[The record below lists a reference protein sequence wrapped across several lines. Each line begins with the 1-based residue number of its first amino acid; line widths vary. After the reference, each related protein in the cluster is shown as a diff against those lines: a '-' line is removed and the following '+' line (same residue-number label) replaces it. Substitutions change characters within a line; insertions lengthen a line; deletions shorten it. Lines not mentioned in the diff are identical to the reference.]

1 MNKNNPK
8 NPVMLVH
15 GIWDTR
21 DIFNKISPTLTE
33 LGWSVYSLNLIPNDS
48 SVGLDRLAEQ
58 LRDFIEQT
66 LGGDRPFDLIG
77 FSMGGMVSRYYLQRL
92 GGIERVQRFISIS
105 APNQGTVTA
114 YALPLPG
121 CLQMRP
127 KSSFLEDLNR
137 DAVEML
143 GRVNFTS
150 IWTPYDS
157 MIIPAKSSQMPVG
170 KEVILPVL
178 IHRWMVSDRRCLQVI
193 ADTLSEPLRVNTEVS

>member
-1 MNKNNPK
+1 MNQNNPK

-15 GIWDTR
+15 GIWDTS
-21 DIFNKISPTLTE
+21 DIFSKISPVLTE

-48 SVGLDRLAEQ
+48 SIGLDRLAEQ
-58 LRDFIEQT
+58 LSNFIDQT
-66 LGGDRPFDLIG
+66 LGGDRPLDLIG
-77 FSMGGMVSRYYLQRL
+77 FSMGGIVSRYYLQRL

-105 APNQGTVTA
+105 APNKGTVTA

-127 KSSFLEDLNR
+127 KSPFLEDLNR

-150 IWTPYDS
+150 IWTPYDG

-178 IHRWMVSDRRCLQVI
+178 VHRWMVSDRRCLQAI
-193 ADTLSEPLRVNTEVS
+193 ADTLSEPLNSPI

>member
-1 MNKNNPK
+1 MNKHNPK

-21 DIFNKISPTLTE
+21 DIFNKIYPTLTE

-77 FSMGGMVSRYYLQRL
+77 FSMGGIVSRYYLQRL
-92 GGIERVQRFISIS
+92 GGIERVERFISIS

-127 KSSFLEDLNR
+127 KSPFLEDLNR

-143 GRVNFTS
+143 GRVNYTS

-157 MIIPAKSSQMPVG
+157 MIIPAKSSQLPVG

-178 IHRWMVSDRRCLQVI
+178 VHRWMVSDRRCLQVI
-193 ADTLSEPLRVNTEVS
+193 AETLSEPLRVNPEVS

>member
-1 MNKNNPK
+1 MNQDNPK

-15 GIWDTR
+15 GIWDTS
-21 DIFNKISPTLTE
+21 DIFSKISPVLTE

-48 SVGLDRLAEQ
+48 SIGLDRLAEQ
-58 LRDFIEQT
+58 LSNFIDQT

-77 FSMGGMVSRYYLQRL
+77 FSMGGIVSRYYLQRL

-105 APNQGTVTA
+105 APNHGTVTA

-127 KSSFLEDLNR
+127 KSPFLEDLNR

-157 MIIPAKSSQMPVG
+157 MIIPAKSSQLPVG

-178 IHRWMVSDRRCLQVI
+178 VHRWMVSDRRCLQVI
-193 ADTLSEPLRVNTEVS
+193 ADTLSEPLRVNSQVS